1 MAGRVTRLRYNI
13 TGAMLLGSAAVTSTT
28 WPLAAKIFPE
38 KLEVDDNIS
47 YWVSQTPYYVAGE
60 PLRKS
65 ITADLVII
73 GGGFTGVSTAYHFS
87 QRYPEKRVVLLEAKT
102 LANGASGRN
111 GGMMLNWINGVETN
125 DPEIL
130 RPIYQAT
137 SGGIDL
143 IEQIIQRHNLPVDY
157 RRDGTV
163 TVYTSVE
170 RAEKKHA
177 EIEQLNAAG
186 IPGEFYDRQTLAS
199 KLNMRGAYG
208 AWFDP
213 GTGQLNGAQL
223 IRSLRPILV
232 EQGVE
237 IYEHTPVLK
246 IREGSTITL
255 VTPEA
260 EVQTGAIVLAT
271 NGYTGKLGYF
281 REAIF
286 PLHSHV
292 FATEPLTPEQREA
305 LGWREMAGYSDDL
318 DRISY
323 STMTR
328 DGHVIFGGG
337 SNQSYNYL
345 FKNRTAYPGTP
356 DSAHHAFAKMQ
367 ATLRDY
373 FPNSADLKIAYRW
386 TGTLAIT
393 LRRNCSMGVR
403 GQNRNVFYALGYS
416 GHGVTLANLAGQVL
430 TDIYSGDDQQWRNQP
445 FYQAKFSPIPPEPFR
460 WMGYQAFTHLTGRSP
475 RV

>member
-1 MAGRVTRLRYNI
+1 MAGRVARLRQNI
-13 TGAMLLGSAAVTSTT
+13 TGGVLLSSAAAASTL
-28 WPLAAKIFPE
+28 WPIAAKIFPE
-38 KLEVDDNIS
+38 KLEVDDNLS
-47 YWVSQTPYYVAGE
+47 YWAAQTPNYAAGA
-60 PLRKS
+60 PLRKN
-65 ITADLVII
+65 ITADLAII

-87 QRYPEKRVVLLEAKT
+87 RRYPEKRVVLLEAKS

-111 GGMMLNWINGVETN
+111 GGMMLNWINGVET
-125 DPEIL
+125 DDVEVL
-130 RPIYQAT
+130 RRVYQAT
-137 SGGIDL
+137 SSGIDL
-143 IEQIIQRHNLPVDY
+143 IEEIIQRHSLPVDY

-163 TVYTSVE
+163 TVYTSAE

-177 EIEQLNAAG
+177 EIEWLNAAG
-186 IPGEFYDRQTLAS
+186 IPGEFYNRQTLTS
-199 KLNMRGAYG
+199 KLNMRDVYG
-208 AWFDP
+208 GWLDP
-213 GTGQLNGAQL
+213 GTGQLNGVQL
-223 IRSLRPILV
+223 VRGLRPILV

-246 IREGSTITL
+246 IREGSKITL

-260 EVQTGAIVLAT
+260 EITADAIVLAT
-271 NGYTGKLGYF
+271 NGYTVKLGYF

-292 FATEPLTPEQREA
+292 FATEPLTPEQRAA
-305 LGWREMAGYSDDL
+305 LGWHETAGYSDDL

-328 DGHVIFGGG
+328 DGHLIFGGG
-337 SNQSYNYL
+337 SNQSYSYL

-356 DSAHHAFAKMQ
+356 DSASLAFDIMRE
-367 ATLRDY
+367 TLRAY

-403 GQNRNVFYALGYS
+403 GDHRNVYYALGYS
-416 GHGVTLANLAGQVL
+416 GHGVTLGNLAGQVL
-430 TDIYSGDDQQWRNQP
+430 TDIYSGDDQRWRDLP
-445 FYQAKFSPIPPEPFR
+445 FYQAKFAPIPPEPFR
-460 WMGYQAFTHLTGRSP
+460 WMGYQSFTHLTGHSP
-475 RV
+475 RA